1 MPSSSCWRFRCGRCT
16 AKQRSQAT
24 PTQRDFRYLVLLV
37 YLAHPLQV
45 LVMILLV
52 SFIVYPTVWVLGEEG
67 LEAISINMEVTQ
79 LRHSLRLFTCLQSG
93 LYVLVDL
100 VSKIVFGLYLLFAV
114 LGSEEQDSEGTYS
127 SHYSIFSKLT
137 CDEQEPRRLPS
148 SRLQLQV
155 PKTLF
160 FFMQ

>member
-1 MPSSSCWRFRCGRCT
+1 M
-16 AKQRSQAT
+16 
-24 PTQRDFRYLVLLV
+24 LLV

-79 LRHSLRLFTCLQSG
+79 LRHFLGLFTCLQSG

-114 LGSEEQDSEGTYS
+114 LGSEEQDSEGT
-127 SHYSIFSKLT
+127 
-137 CDEQEPRRLPS
+137 PS
-148 SRLQLQV
+148 SLLHLLKIDV
-155 PKTLF
+155 
-160 FFMQ
+160 